1 MSAMLKDVCTS
12 SGILRF
18 CLATLDVEPV
28 LSDDCG
34 QTEKSCSQMNN
45 IDIDRLPLDKQ
56 LSFGSDLEMAC
67 VEEIHSFVQDLYL
80 VNISSPPEETCTA
93 DCALYTGGVDDC
105 SEGVLVLLNVD
116 GPSALDTDREFV
128 LENCPTDLV
137 FHFSCCQSEVPN
149 FCYEDHGSGEFEL
162 LHGHLCMGFL

>member
-1 MSAMLKDVCTS
+1 MSNT
-12 SGILRF
+12 
-18 CLATLDVEPV
+18 
-28 LSDDCG
+28 
-34 QTEKSCSQMNN
+34 N
-45 IDIDRLPLDKQ
+45 IDRLPLDQQ
-56 LSFGSDLEMAC
+56 LMTAGRSFGSDLEIAC

-116 GPSALDTDREFV
+116 GPSALDTDKEFV

-149 FCYEDHGSGEFEL
+149 FCYKGSGE
-162 LHGHLCMGFL
+162 HVT